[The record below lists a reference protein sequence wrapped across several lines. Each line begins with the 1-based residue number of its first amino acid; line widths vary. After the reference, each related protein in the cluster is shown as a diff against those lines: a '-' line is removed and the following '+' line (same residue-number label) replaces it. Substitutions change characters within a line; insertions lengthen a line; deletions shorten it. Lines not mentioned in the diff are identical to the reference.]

1 MMRSVLVVLAA
12 VAATTI
18 SAAPVAAKELQK
30 PQAVSAAT
38 AKRLATAMTEARGSK
53 VYIVRMAAQP
63 AASYKGGLSGFART
77 AAARGERYNAHSGQS
92 EAYTRMLQSEQDALL
107 ASVGASSERKIYSYV
122 HTMNGFAAR
131 LSAVEAAKL
140 RKDKRVLNVWEDKLM
155 RPDTNNSPRFLG
167 ITNPNN
173 GLRGALGLT
182 GENVIIGVVDTGI
195 VQEHPSFADTNYG
208 PPPARWSGVC
218 QTGQRWSSADCT
230 DKLIGARWFASGFT
244 SGGSDLADGEFFSA
258 RDSDGHGTHTAS
270 TAGGNRV
277 QASLNGEPLAR
288 VSGMAYRARIAAYKA
303 CWTGPDFTTTDDDGC
318 AVSDSAAAVDAAVVG
333 RRGRHQF
340 LGRHFRRFHGS
351 G

>member
-30 PQAVSAAT
+30 PQAISAAT
-38 AKRLATAMTEARGSK
+38 AKLRLATAMTEARGSK

-77 AAARGERYNAHSGQS
+77 AAVRGERYNAHSGQS

-107 ASVGASSERKIYSYV
+107 ASIGASSERKIYSYV

-140 RKDKRVLNVWEDKLM
+140 RKDKRVLNVWEDKLL

-182 GENVIIGVVDTGI
+182 GENVIIGIDRHRHRSGTPQLRRHGLRPAA
-195 VQEHPSFADTNYG
+195 PSLVRHLPDRPALVERRLHRQADWRPLVRATALRG
-208 PPPARWSGVC
+208 WQRPGRRRVSSRRAIPTATARTPRPPPA
-218 QTGQRWSSADCT
+218 A
-230 DKLIGARWFASGFT
+230 
-244 SGGSDLADGEFFSA
+244 
-258 RDSDGHGTHTAS
+258 TAS
-270 TAGGNRV
+270 R
-277 QASLNGEPLAR
+277 
-288 VSGMAYRARIAAYKA
+288 RA
-303 CWTGPDFTTTDDDGC
+303 
-318 AVSDSAAAVDAAVVG
+318 
-333 RRGRHQF
+333 
-340 LGRHFRRFHGS
+340 
-351 G
+351 